1 MVARIAP
8 SPINANVAIG
18 DATPH
23 ATTSSPQ
30 QRHDNKPSQPLY
42 PAERI
47 AQDDGERPAPP
58 PPARP
63 GDAFAAAVISGQLS
77 PRPTTPQELQRRLG
91 AWTPPNSPLRLIDRN
106 A

>member
-8 SPINANVAIG
+8 SPISTNVTIG
-18 DATPH
+18 DASPHALTPH
-23 ATTSSPQ
+23 Q
-30 QRHDNKPSQPLY
+30 QRQDKQAPPVF
-42 PAERI
+42 PAEQV
-47 AQDDGERPAPP
+47 AQGDGEGRPVAPP
-58 PPARP
+58 PPRP
-63 GDAFAAAVISGQLS
+63 GDAFAAAIISGQLS